1 MIRAGV
7 VGWPV
12 SHSLSPLIHGAWI
25 HGAGL
30 SATYDLLPAETGADF
45 DTLVAH
51 ASDGLIQGFNV
62 TAPWKLRALASAD
75 EATPTARRAGSANLL
90 TFRQGRILA
99 DSTDGVGVLSALK
112 SQAPHLSLPDA
123 RVTVLGAGGAA
134 RAAAAALID
143 AGARVGVI
151 NRSADRARDL
161 ADALDVELQRTD
173 DIGDADLVLNALP
186 VDPGLDVAVLKPEA
200 VVMDMTYRP
209 LHPPLLSAA
218 RRRGLTTVDGL
229 AMLIGQARPS
239 FAAIYGVGP
248 PDVDVRALCLAALET
263 AQ

>member
-25 HGAGL
+25 ERAGL
-30 SATYDLLPAETGADF
+30 SATYDLLPAEDEAAF

-112 SQAPHLSLPDA
+112 SQAPHLSLIDA
-123 RVTVLGAGGAA
+123 KVTVLGAGGAA

-151 NRSADRARDL
+151 NRSAGRARDL
-161 ADALDVELQRTD
+161 ADALGVEIQGADELE
-173 DIGDADLVLNALP
+173 DADLVLNALP

-209 LHPPLLSAA
+209 LHPPLLGAA
-218 RRRGLTTVDGL
+218 RRRGLTIVDGL

-239 FAAIYGVGP
+239 FATIYGIEP
-248 PDVDVRALCLAALET
+248 PDVDVRALCLAALE
-263 AQ
+263 AAR

>member
-134 RAAAAALID
+134 RAAAAAEMAARGVRGGGPAAQFGRQGAEAR
-143 AGARVGVI
+143 AGAAAH
-151 NRSADRARDL
+151 ADPLSRA
-161 ADALDVELQRTD
+161 
-173 DIGDADLVLNALP
+173 
-186 VDPGLDVAVLKPEA
+186 
-200 VVMDMTYRP
+200 
-209 LHPPLLSAA
+209 
-218 RRRGLTTVDGL
+218 
-229 AMLIGQARPS
+229 
-239 FAAIYGVGP
+239 
-248 PDVDVRALCLAALET
+248 T
-263 AQ
+263 AQRAASATVASGSTASP